1 MNLWPFCFCTTL
13 STFCFILL
21 GDWNACHASKY
32 ICRIH
37 WTFFKIKTRVFFRGI
52 NQLLVLVLFMLE
64 SSQNILL
71 NATTNQEIPPFL
83 KILMY
88 MVVVNSIKKYH
99 KSYFLSEFFRFKSKS
114 LISFETISK
123 ERKSS
128 NFLIDRKKSIII
140 FYPFIET

>member
-1 MNLWPFCFCTTL
+1 MNLWPFCFCT
-13 STFCFILL
+13 TFCFILL
-21 GDWNACHASKY
+21 GDWNACHASKF

-37 WTFFKIKTRVFFRGI
+37 WTFFKKKIKTRVFFRGI
-52 NQLLVLVLFMLE
+52 NQLLVLDLFMLE

-71 NATTNQEIPPFL
+71 NATTKQEIPSFL

-88 MVVVNSIKKYH
+88 MATVNSIKKYH

-128 NFLIDRKKSIII
+128 NFLIDRKKSIIV